1 MKIVKSHPDYNAWLY
16 TKQLRRTSY
25 YYSKRNRNPFN
36 AVLYLCACKKL
47 NRLGRRCGI
56 ECGEN
61 VFDEGV
67 RFFHTQGT
75 VINGNARV
83 GKNCRLYGN
92 NCIGN
97 DGIHSKCPV
106 IGDNVRICVGAKI
119 IGDVSIANNVIV
131 AAGAVVNKDCL
142 KEGVILAGIP
152 AKIIGSVSSSK
163 EFLD

>member
-1 MKIVKSHPDYNAWLY
+1 MEISNREELKRIIKSERSNYLSSKGWYQEFLKIVKSHPDYNAWLY

-36 AVLYLCACKKL
+36 AVLYLCACRKL

-75 VINGNARV
+75 VINGNT
-83 GKNCRLYGN
+83 
-92 NCIGN
+92 
-97 DGIHSKCPV
+97 
-106 IGDNVRICVGAKI
+106 VR
-119 IGDVSIANNVIV
+119 
-131 AAGAVVNKDCL
+131 
-142 KEGVILAGIP
+142 
-152 AKIIGSVSSSK
+152 
-163 EFLD
+163 